1 VPDWFWIQSVVFP
14 ILGMGMGA
22 FFLYGTYRVV
32 MRAID
37 RKHEREMAGRSALSA
52 EELQQLHGRLETLDD
67 MSLRVQDLEERLDF
81 AERVLTRDR
90 DRGQLGRGERS

>member
-1 VPDWFWIQSVVFP
+1 MVFP

-37 RKHEREMAGRSALSA
+37 RKHEREMAGRGAFSA
-52 EELQQLHGRLETLDD
+52 EQLQQLQGRLELLDD

-81 AERVLTRDR
+81 TERVMTRDR
-90 DRGQLGRGERS
+90 ERGQLGRGE

>member
-37 RKHEREMAGRSALSA
+37 RKHEREMAGRGGLSA
-52 EELQQLHGRLETLDD
+52 EQLQQLQGRLELLDD
-67 MSLRVQDLEERLDF
+67 ISLRVQDVEERLDF
-81 AERVLTRDR
+81 TERVLTRDR
-90 DRGQLGRGERS
+90 ERGQLGRGERS